1 MQTGL
6 FQDAILIPQ
15 QAVIALQ
22 NMYQVLL
29 LTDSSTVA
37 PTLIKPGMRVGANW
51 IILEGLRAG
60 NKVAIVG
67 NASVKPNSKV
77 KLVDFPWNY
86 TSTLP
91 R

>member
-1 MQTGL
+1 
-6 FQDAILIPQ
+6 
-15 QAVIALQ
+15 
-22 NMYQVLL
+22 MYQVLL

-51 IILEGLRAG
+51 IITEGLKPN

-67 NASVKPNSKV
+67 NAIVKPNSKV
-77 KLVDFPWNY
+77 KPVDFPWNY
-86 TSTLP
+86 SSSLP